1 VPATVRCLRWYAEA
15 IDKRYDEVA
24 PTGADTLAHPVI
36 QGPASDDFI
45 RLMRAKMI
53 PEAST
58 LTIGDNYSRLAEH
71 PEFLDQPLYR
81 DTMEPDERQRLKT
94 VESARQKENRW
105 AWWMKVMTPVCQDNV
120 KRIDAAGGIMALGT
134 DQSSGPAAHREL
146 ELIVGGGVPPLNA
159 IRIATLNAARF
170 LGRER
175 DLGSVEEGKVADLVL
190 LDADPLADIDNAK
203 RVNLVIKNG
212 EIIDRGKLDLPV
224 NRKVAPS
231 AH

>member
-1 VPATVRCLRWYAEA
+1 
-15 IDKRYDEVA
+15 
-24 PTGADTLAHPVI
+24 
-36 QGPASDDFI
+36 
-45 RLMRAKMI
+45 
-53 PEAST
+53 
-58 LTIGDNYSRLAEH
+58 
-71 PEFLDQPLYR
+71 
-81 DTMEPDERQRLKT
+81 
-94 VESARQKENRW
+94 
-105 AWWMKVMTPVCQDNV
+105 
-120 KRIDAAGGIMALGT
+120 
-134 DQSSGPAAHREL
+134 
-146 ELIVGGGVPPLNA
+146 GGGVPPLNA